1 MKSRKGQLVSQH
13 LENVSRDALE
23 KYQNIIKNYV
33 RGRHGIYALFKGSR
47 LYYVGLASNLRNRLK
62 NISKIVMRIHGIDSV
77 CI

>member
-13 LENVSRDALE
+13 LENVSRDALK

-33 RGRHGIYALFKGSR
+33 RGRHGIYALFKRNR

-62 NISKIVMRIHGIDSV
+62 HIYRDAIHGIDSV